1 MKLALSPPL
10 REAALPPTAMGAWTV
25 PHEWWDEGHGCQPCP
40 DTGRLEGKGNRVSPL
55 RMAAF
60 QGNAFFFVLKR
71 IHAGV
76 TSARWL
82 GTHPG
87 RQQVVA
93 HEPGPWPPRVGT

>member
-1 MKLALSPPL
+1 MKLTLSPPL

-60 QGNAFFFVLKR
+60 QGNAVFFCLKKDSCR
-71 IHAGV
+71 GYISTLAGDP
-76 TSARWL
+76 SWQAA
-82 GTHPG
+82 GG
-87 RQQVVA
+87 
-93 HEPGPWPPRVGT
+93 GS